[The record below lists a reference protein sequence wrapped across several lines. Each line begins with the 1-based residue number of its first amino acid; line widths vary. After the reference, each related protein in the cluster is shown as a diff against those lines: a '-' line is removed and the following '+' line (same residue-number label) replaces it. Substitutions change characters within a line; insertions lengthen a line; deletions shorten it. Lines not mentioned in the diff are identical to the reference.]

1 MVQFKKQRKNL
12 WIKLVKQK
20 SVKVKTKL
28 ENMDQV
34 MDVVKFNKFN
44 FLRKKVRNLDKKKNI
59 GS

>member
-1 MVQFKKQRKNL
+1 MVQLKKQRKSL

-34 MDVVKFNKFN
+34 MDIVKFNKFN
-44 FLRKKVRNLDKKKNI
+44 FLRKKVRNLDKKQNI